1 MTTKRR
7 VKVTVETERVFAAR
21 TSKAP
26 PANWCERC
34 GSEVRMLTPDEAAVL
49 ARTSVRVIYRR
60 IEAERLHFV
69 ETDDGWILICLNS
82 LSGA

>member
-7 VKVTVETERVFAAR
+7 VRITVETERVLAIR
-21 TSKAP
+21 KSKAP
-26 PANWCERC
+26 LASWCERC
-34 GSEVRMLTPDEAAVL
+34 GSEVRRLTPDEAAAL
-49 ARTSVRVIYRR
+49 ARTSVRAIYRKL
-60 IEAERLHFV
+60 EAERLHFK